1 LSPCSHTVFDGAALV
16 ISKQGKA
23 HNAKKQNKT
32 KTSKKKSLVLLLVDT
47 HSLFSFIS
55 SLLSLLA
62 SFVALSS
69 GWVDREGSTGKGGE
83 REMRWSAELRE
94 AINRN

>member
-1 LSPCSHTVFDGAALV
+1 MQK
-16 ISKQGKA
+16 SKI
-23 HNAKKQNKT
+23 KQKPQ
-32 KTSKKKSLVLLLVDT
+32 KKKSLVLLLVDT

-83 REMRWSAELRE
+83 RER
-94 AINRN
+94 